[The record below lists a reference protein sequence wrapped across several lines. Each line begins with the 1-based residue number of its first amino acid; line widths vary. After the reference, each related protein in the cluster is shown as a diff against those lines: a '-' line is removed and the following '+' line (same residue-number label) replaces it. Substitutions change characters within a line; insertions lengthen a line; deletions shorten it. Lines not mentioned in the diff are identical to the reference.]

1 LAGKDEISSTE
12 KLLDLIR
19 EDKETPQAL
28 SDLSLD
34 KQTAALDKQTAALD
48 KQTATLDKQTAAMDK
63 QTAAADEQTAKT
75 TAENKAAP
83 LFSNV
88 IPMRKKTTVGV
99 DIGYY
104 ELKLAMI
111 NQVSERK
118 QELLDFAAI
127 PYPEGISQSSPAFP
141 AFLKNVLK
149 DFCGKRRQTA
159 IWAAISSARVETR
172 NLKIP
177 KVSKKQIDNA
187 IYWTLKKDLSF
198 EENEMIFDFEILG
211 DIIEDGVNK
220 IEVMAYVAPTQ
231 EVVQQKNLFSK
242 IGFPLT
248 GISVVPFGLQNL
260 LRTGV
265 IEAGRNLVCSLYIG
279 RDWSRIVI
287 YSRGN
292 LVLSRGIK
300 AGIRSM
306 IEAVAQEISKS
317 KMGAAEQA
325 IDPSE
330 SSIFSINAETYI
342 VDIDQARKIFF
353 DHINN
358 VNPIK
363 IANTGKIIQGHDVFT
378 MILPALERL
387 VKQVERTLEHYYQ
400 HFGNERM
407 NRILVSGQLSAYGNL
422 IGYMKDQLDIPI
434 DTLDPFSA
442 RLNYLGITTLP
453 IEPAAK
459 EAYAPAIGLGL
470 SNNVL
475 TPNFIYTYKDKK
487 TDDNAKRINRI
498 IATGVFIF
506 LAFCT
511 GIYVWG
517 NSFLEEKNRELARL
531 KSEVEAFKPLVNKN
545 LIVNLASQTKNKRKS
560 LKMLGERYKGM
571 AVINEITTITPSE
584 IKLLSIKAE
593 FGAGSNPD
601 GARVQQTLVVEG
613 IIMGDRLTF
622 ESTLAGYIVQL
633 GSSPM
638 FHTPSIENKSFKYF
652 KNKEV
657 LQFRAMLDLV

>member
-19 EDKETPQAL
+19 EDSDKVPEPFNSSAQAPRIPEAETPPETPVE
-28 SDLSLD
+28 
-34 KQTAALDKQTAALD
+34 TAEE
-48 KQTATLDKQTAAMDK
+48 
-63 QTAAADEQTAKT
+63 AADE
-75 TAENKAAP
+75 NNSAP

-99 DIGYY
+99 DIGYH
-104 ELKLAMI
+104 EIIMAMV

-118 QELLDFAAI
+118 HELLDFATV
-127 PYPEGISQSSPAFP
+127 PYPKGISQNSPTFP
-141 AFLKNVLK
+141 AFLKKALK
-149 DFCGKRRQTA
+149 DFCGKRGQTA

-177 KVSKKQIDNA
+177 KVSKKQIANA

-198 EENEMIFDFEILG
+198 DENEMIFDFEVLG

-220 IEVMAYVAPTQ
+220 IEVMAYIAPKQ
-231 EVVQQKNLFSK
+231 EVVQQKNLFVK
-242 IGFPLT
+242 IGFPVT
-248 GISVVPFGLQNL
+248 GVTIVPFGIQNL
-260 LRTGV
+260 LRTNV
-265 IEAGRNLVCSLYIG
+265 IDAREKLVCSLFIG

-306 IEAVAQEISKS
+306 IEAVAQELGRSKLS
-317 KMGAAEQA
+317 TTQQA
-325 IDPSE
+325 LDPSE
-330 SSIFSINAETYI
+330 SSIFGINEETYI
-342 VDIDQARKIFF
+342 VDIEQARHIFY

-358 VNPIK
+358 APPLR
-363 IANTGKIIQGHDVFT
+363 ADSTGQALKDHDIFT

-387 VKQVERTLEHYYQ
+387 IKQVERTLEHYYL

-407 NRILVSGQLSAYGNL
+407 SRIFVSGQLSAYGNL
-422 IGYMKDQLDIPI
+422 LNYMREQLDIQI

-442 RLNYLGITTLP
+442 RLNYLGIATLP

-470 SNNVL
+470 SSNTL

-487 TDDNAKRINRI
+487 TDDNARRINRI
-498 IATGVFIF
+498 IAAGVIFFI
-506 LAFCT
+506 AICS

-517 NSFLEEKNRELARL
+517 NSFLKDKNRELVQLQR
-531 KSEVEAFKPLVNKN
+531 EVETFKPLVSKN
-545 LIVNLASQTKNKRKS
+545 LIIKLASQTKNKRQS
-560 LKMLGERYKGM
+560 LKKMGERYKGM
-571 AVINEITTITPSE
+571 AVINEITNITPSE
-584 IKLLSIKAE
+584 IKLLSITAD
-593 FGAGSNPD
+593 FGDGSITD
-601 GARVQQTLVVEG
+601 GNSRKQTLVVEG
-613 IIMGDRLTF
+613 IITGDRLTF
-622 ESTLAGYIVQL
+622 ESTLAGYVVKI
-633 GSSPM
+633 GSSPL
-638 FHTPSIENKSFKYF
+638 FNTPSVENKSFKF
-652 KNKEV
+652 FDNKEV
-657 LQFRAMLDLV
+657 LQFRAMLNLV